1 MIFLQLFMDSRYASA
16 TAGCGKIVPEFN
28 VSRKAQVANFT
39 SGKRAVA
46 FVCLLLTLAAA
57 LGEASHIHLKAE
69 AAGSPIRCSI
79 CVAAHTARPASI
91 CEPMRTARVF
101 APFVQRRTP
110 DLVSRL
116 ATCDL
121 SVRPPPAAS

>member
-1 MIFLQLFMDSRYASA
+1 MTFLQLFRDSRYVGA

-28 VSRKAQVANFT
+28 VSRKAQVANFVQ
-39 SGKRAVA
+39 GKRALA
-46 FVCLLLTLAAA
+46 LACLLLTLTAA

-69 AAGSPIRCSI
+69 AASSPIRCSL
-79 CVAAHTARPASI
+79 CVAAHTAKPAPL

-101 APFVQRRTP
+101 AAFVQSRTP
-110 DLVSRL
+110 DLISRL